1 MEEPTIVLALD
12 DSSPTLE
19 NTINLIQQSLTTMK
33 TQITTFQQQ
42 LKLLEKTLKVDS
54 KKKKVN
60 VAQTQVVPQTLKT
73 QVVTQTPQATAVAQ
87 TPQAQAV
94 VQQAPAVAT
103 KKAAPK
109 KTQKKI
115 TGFCSTTELL
125 TDELCIFMKLDLKSR
140 SDRVTVTNY
149 ILNYIRT
156 SNLQDAA
163 ESKNINADNN
173 LKQLFKL
180 RPEDHLTYFNIQ
192 KYIGNLF
199 ITAV

>member
-1 MEEPTIVLALD
+1 MEEPTIVLTLD

-54 KKKKVN
+54 KKKKVKE
-60 VAQTQVVPQTLKT
+60 QTPVEVVTQTLKT
-73 QVVTQTPQATAVAQ
+73 QAVQQ

-94 VQQAPAVAT
+94 VQQTQVVAT

>member
-42 LKLLEKTLKVDS
+42 LKLLEKTLKVDA
-54 KKKKVN
+54 KKKKVKEQ
-60 VAQTQVVPQTLKT
+60 APLE
-73 QVVTQTPQATAVAQ
+73 VVTQAPLVAQ
-87 TPQAQAV
+87 TPQAQAA
-94 VQQAPAVAT
+94 QAQKTPVVAT

-140 SDRVTVTNY
+140 SDRSTVTNY